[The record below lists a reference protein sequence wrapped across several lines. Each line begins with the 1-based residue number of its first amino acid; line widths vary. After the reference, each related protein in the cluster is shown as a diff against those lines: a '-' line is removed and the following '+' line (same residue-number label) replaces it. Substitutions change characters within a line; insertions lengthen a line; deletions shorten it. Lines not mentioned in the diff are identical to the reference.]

1 MMLLAG
7 DFGELKD
14 AFLRLLAIV
23 ACATLLFSVV
33 GAAYGSRRGAQ
44 LSATNKLKLTA
55 MLWGCPSGV
64 AIAAM
69 VGLAFLSAPDALVGL
84 MGSLALCPIIGG
96 AMSYGIARAI
106 ASGN

>member
-1 MMLLAG
+1 MDLGGLV
-7 DFGELKD
+7 DLVETV
-14 AFLRLLAIV
+14 LAIA

-33 GAAYGSRRGAQ
+33 GAAFGARRGAQ

-64 AIAAM
+64 AIGAM

-84 MGSLALCPIIGG
+84 MASLAVCPIIGG

>member
-1 MMLLAG
+1 MNLGGFDVFVERALTIAT
-7 DFGELKD
+7 
-14 AFLRLLAIV
+14 
-23 ACATLLFSVV
+23 CATLLSSVV
-33 GAAYGSRRGAQ
+33 GAAYGARRGAQ

-64 AIAAM
+64 AIGAM

-84 MGSLALCPIIGG
+84 MASLAVCPIIGG